1 MNSLTASY
9 DQGLRSYMIGVY
21 NWMAIGL
28 AVTFGIAWQ
37 MIATG
42 AAAAIAHSGLFIVI
56 ALAPL
61 ALVFGIAFA
70 RNNAPLAAGLFL
82 ALTACIGVSMS
93 AILIH
98 YTLTSILTTF
108 LATSASFAGLS
119 LWGYTTKSD
128 MSGLRT
134 FFVAALFGLIALMVI
149 NIFIV
154 SAGLHLLIS
163 IAGVLLFAALI
174 AFDTQSIKN
183 LYLSGYGTKVSSIQ
197 GALSLY
203 LDFINL
209 FQFLLELG
217 GDRS

>member
-1 MNSLTASY
+1 
-9 DQGLRSYMIGVY
+9 
-21 NWMAIGL
+21 
-28 AVTFGIAWQ
+28 
-37 MIATG
+37 
-42 AAAAIAHSGLFIVI
+42 
-56 ALAPL
+56 
-61 ALVFGIAFA
+61 
-70 RNNAPLAAGLFL
+70 
-82 ALTACIGVSMS
+82 MS

>member
-154 SAGLHLLIS
+154 SAGLHLLMVRRCQAS
-163 IAGVLLFAALI
+163 KVPYPFTSTSSTSSSSCSSLVVTDPELNPQEKQKAGLGL
-174 AFDTQSIKN
+174 TH
-183 LYLSGYGTKVSSIQ
+183 SG
-197 GALSLY
+197 
-203 LDFINL
+203 F
-209 FQFLLELG
+209 FCM
-217 GDRS
+217 